1 MYREIFSGYQEFI
14 TKVVKHIKIK
24 SNNLEDDNKFGLI
37 RNDRN
42 LFHRGFTYTECFKI
56 SAT

>member
-1 MYREIFSGYQEFI
+1 M
-14 TKVVKHIKIK
+14 K

-56 SAT
+56 SATWNSFVLNTC